1 MNVCELFANAESR
14 NAVFG
19 WSCNF
24 TNLSLTAPGSMEFK
38 MKAARFDGIT
48 VKNHM
53 LWWDD
58 WSFVET
64 LKAFAQQEYLKLV
77 PIASNQLGADYVAT
91 RISNSVCLTPDGE
104 SAWAWGEIAL
114 LLESL
119 DREQLRSFG
128 TLWLAPNG
136 TRAGFHTNRLV
147 EVLENC
153 YTVSTFAL
161 EQTNAPAIEVKP
173 LGTTKP
179 SDLASVVEGVVRAG
193 MANVL
198 NIASKAKA
206 VDRCN
211 AAMQELLKTD
221 STKAKLTL
229 EEWRIQLGQARKT
242 ICKTEAYLVTIP
254 SIKSQN
260 EAMQREKAMPLSG
273 EKVSKKV
280 SKETEE

>member
-1 MNVCELFANAESR
+1 MNVYELFANVTSQ

-24 TNLSLTAPGSMEFK
+24 TNVQLTAPGSMEFK

-91 RISNSVCLTPDGE
+91 RISNSVCLTPDGK

-119 DREQLRSFG
+119 DRERLRSFG

-161 EQTNAPAIEVKP
+161 EQPNAPVIDVKP

-211 AAMQELLKTD
+211 AAMQELLVD
-221 STKAKLTL
+221 RTKAELKLA
-229 EEWRIQLGQARKT
+229 EWDKLLKQSKKT
-242 ICKTEAYLVTIP
+242 VVKTEAWKVTIP
-254 SIKSQN
+254 KIKADN
-260 EAMQREKAMPLSG
+260 EAMQRDKAMPLSG